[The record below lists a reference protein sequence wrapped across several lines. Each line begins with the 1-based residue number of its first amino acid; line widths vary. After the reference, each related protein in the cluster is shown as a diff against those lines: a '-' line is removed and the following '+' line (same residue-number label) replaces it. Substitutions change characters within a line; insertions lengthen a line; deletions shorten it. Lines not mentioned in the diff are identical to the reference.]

1 MLDSSRGNA
10 MSNKNRPAT
19 DYKSITVRH
28 EGAIDWVTMNRPAQL
43 NALTQSMFLELYTYF
58 KGLANDNECRVVV
71 LQGAGRAFCAGMDI
85 KAILN
90 GGDPLEG
97 GDGKDTLEPLLF
109 DLVPAMRDC
118 PQPVIGLINGPAA
131 GAGFAIALTCDVR
144 IASTNA
150 RMLTAFTQM
159 GMSGCEMGVTF
170 FLPRIVGMGIA
181 TELMYT
187 SRKVD
192 ADRALAIGLV
202 SEVAAPEQLEEAGRA
217 MAKDMLNATPLGLR
231 RTKEVFNLCLG
242 LADLKAVMK
251 IEGDTQ
257 SKLARLYLDDRMKN
271 FVDKK

>member
-1 MLDSSRGNA
+1 
-10 MSNKNRPAT
+10 
-19 DYKSITVRH
+19 
-28 EGAIDWVTMNRPAQL
+28 
-43 NALTQSMFLELYTYF
+43 
-58 KGLANDNECRVVV
+58 
-71 LQGAGRAFCAGMDI
+71 
-85 KAILN
+85 
-90 GGDPLEG
+90 
-97 GDGKDTLEPLLF
+97 
-109 DLVPAMRDC
+109 
-118 PQPVIGLINGPAA
+118 
-131 GAGFAIALTCDVR
+131 
-144 IASTNA
+144 
-150 RMLTAFTQM
+150 MLTAFTQM

>member
-1 MLDSSRGNA
+1 
-10 MSNKNRPAT
+10 MSNENRPAA
-19 DYKSITVRH
+19 DYKSIAVRR

-58 KGLANDNECRVVV
+58 KALAHDTECRVVV

-85 KAILN
+85 KEVLN
-90 GGDPLEG
+90 GGDALAG
-97 GDGKDTLEPLLF
+97 GDGKDSLEPFVF
-109 DLVPAMRDC
+109 DLIPAMRDC
-118 PQPVIGLINGPAA
+118 PQPVVGLINGPAA
-131 GAGFAIALTCDVR
+131 GAGFAIALACDVR

-150 RMLTAFTQM
+150 RLLTAFTQM

-202 SEVAAPEQLEEAGRA
+202 SEVATPEQLEEAGRA

-257 SKLARLYLDDRMKN
+257 GKLARLYLDDRMKN

>member
-1 MLDSSRGNA
+1 MD
-10 MSNKNRPAT
+10 NKNRSTA
-19 DYKSITVRH
+19 DYKSITVRR
-28 EGAIDWVTMNRPAQL
+28 EGAIDWITLNRPAQL
-43 NALTQSMFLELYTYF
+43 NAITQSMFTELYTYF
-58 KGLANDNECRVVV
+58 KSLANDGECRVVV

-85 KAILN
+85 KETLN
-90 GGDPLEG
+90 GGDALAG
-97 GDGKDTLEPLLF
+97 ADGKDTLEPLLF

-131 GAGFAIALTCDVR
+131 GGGFAIALACDVR

-150 RMLTAFTQM
+150 RLLTAFTKV

-187 SRKVD
+187 SRTVD
-192 ADRALAIGLV
+192 ANRALAIGLV
-202 SEVAAPEQLEEAGRA
+202 SEVVAPEQLDEAGRA
-217 MAKDMLNATPLGLR
+217 MAKDMLSATPLGLR

-242 LADLKAVMK
+242 LTDLKAVMK

-257 SKLARLYLDDRMKN
+257 GKLARLYLEERMKN